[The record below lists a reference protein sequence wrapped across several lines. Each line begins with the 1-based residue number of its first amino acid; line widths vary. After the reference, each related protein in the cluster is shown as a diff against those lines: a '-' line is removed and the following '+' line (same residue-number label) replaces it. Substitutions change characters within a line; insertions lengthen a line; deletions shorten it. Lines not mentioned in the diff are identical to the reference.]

1 MGQNACILPHFKGV
15 VLTRRHALQL
25 RQAKLSF
32 PSVQLIVGVCSD
44 QLCADHKSAPAMTHA
59 ERCEAVRHCRWADE
73 VVPDAPWV
81 VDQAFMDK
89 YQIDYL
95 AHDELVYPSKDMEDV
110 YAFAKKKGELLAIH
124 KHLSEGVTE
133 SYVTYVRKKRNAE
146 EMGASSSGSSGRIGT
161 APPDRFSRL
170 NVYEC
175 AGHGLTIRRLPPHQ
189 THTVHIHIR
198 PARTY
203 RPGIPRRLFRLE
215 TRKERAPRAGRC

>member
-1 MGQNACILPHFKGV
+1 MSSR
-15 VLTRRHALQL
+15 LTSRHALQL

-44 QLCADHKSAPAMTHA
+44 QLCAAHKSAPAMTHA

-110 YAFAKKKGELLAIH
+110 YAFAKEKGETSCH
-124 KHLSEGVTE
+124 
-133 SYVTYVRKKRNAE
+133 
-146 EMGASSSGSSGRIGT
+146 
-161 APPDRFSRL
+161 FSTKML
-170 NVYEC
+170 C
-175 AGHGLTIRRLPPHQ
+175 
-189 THTVHIHIR
+189 
-198 PARTY
+198 
-203 RPGIPRRLFRLE
+203 
-215 TRKERAPRAGRC
+215 